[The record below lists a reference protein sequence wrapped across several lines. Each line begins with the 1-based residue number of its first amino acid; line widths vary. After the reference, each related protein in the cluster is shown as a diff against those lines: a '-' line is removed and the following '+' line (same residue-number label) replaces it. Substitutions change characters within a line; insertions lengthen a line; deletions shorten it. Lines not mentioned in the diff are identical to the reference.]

1 MFDRSKK
8 NGSRFTVLL
17 NNMRIMGVFDW
28 LLAVKD
34 YITAEVEDPWKESET
49 VTPSLVPSPLP
60 PPLVIII
67 FLWYL

>member
-1 MFDRSKK
+1 MTCCVYDRSKK

-49 VTPSLVPSPLP
+49 ITPSLLPSRP
-60 PPLVIII
+60 PAPFIVHL
-67 FLWYL
+67 